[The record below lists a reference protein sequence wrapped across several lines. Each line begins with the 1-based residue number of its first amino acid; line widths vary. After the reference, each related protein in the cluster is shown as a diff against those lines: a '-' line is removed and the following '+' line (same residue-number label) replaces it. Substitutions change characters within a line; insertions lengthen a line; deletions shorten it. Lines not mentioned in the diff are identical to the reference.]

1 MAVLFTTIAE
11 FLARLLRIGV
21 PEAFMAMQSDTRGN
35 EANIVYDNR
44 ETRETPRA
52 VSGATWA
59 TAALL
64 ALIVILGALLL
75 NGFFSSLTGGPTGN
89 HGQSDVTA
97 RP

>member
-1 MAVLFTTIAE
+1 
-11 FLARLLRIGV
+11 
-21 PEAFMAMQSDTRGN
+21 
-35 EANIVYDNR
+35 
-44 ETRETPRA
+44 
-52 VSGATWA
+52 
-59 TAALL
+59 LL

>member
-1 MAVLFTTIAE
+1 
-11 FLARLLRIGV
+11 
-21 PEAFMAMQSDTRGN
+21 MAMQSDTRGN

-44 ETRETPRA
+44 ETAETPRA

-59 TAALL
+59 VALL